1 MPELKP
7 VRIFHIDDHLLFTQG
22 VYSLLYDVPEITWLG
37 SATNMQQGLQGC
49 RVLQP
54 DLLLLDYFLPDGN
67 GLDLAK
73 QLMQEDPSLHII
85 FLTMENSRSIMQQC
99 KEMGIGG
106 YLLKS
111 TGRTELLDAIKTVQ
125 QRQQYYMWR
134 QPDNLPLSEHDKL
147 QRLSKREREIVL
159 LVCEGMT
166 TAEIA
171 DKLNLSQLTVST
183 HRKNLLRKLDLKNA
197 AQLAMLAT
205 RIKEMDR

>member
-1 MPELKP
+1 
-7 VRIFHIDDHLLFTQG
+7 
-22 VYSLLYDVPEITWLG
+22 
-37 SATNMQQGLQGC
+37 
-49 RVLQP
+49 
-54 DLLLLDYFLPDGN
+54 
-67 GLDLAK
+67 
-73 QLMQEDPSLHII
+73 
-85 FLTMENSRSIMQQC
+85 MENSRSIMQQC
-99 KEMGIGG
+99 KDMGIGG

-159 LVCEGMT
+159 LVCEGLT

-171 DKLNLSQLTVST
+171 DKLSLSQLTVST

>member
-1 MPELKP
+1 
-7 VRIFHIDDHLLFTQG
+7 
-22 VYSLLYDVPEITWLG
+22 
-37 SATNMQQGLQGC
+37 
-49 RVLQP
+49 
-54 DLLLLDYFLPDGN
+54 
-67 GLDLAK
+67 
-73 QLMQEDPSLHII
+73 
-85 FLTMENSRSIMQQC
+85 
-99 KEMGIGG
+99 
-106 YLLKS
+106 
-111 TGRTELLDAIKTVQ
+111 
-125 QRQQYYMWR
+125 MWR

-159 LVCEGMT
+159 LVCEGLT